1 MRATSPFKT
10 RLATPKKTGDYDL
23 PKIINQNQK
32 IHRGNIANRTKYNS
46 VIKNNLLILKS
57 APKAGNQT
65 GSTRFYCRTAS
76 KNGVEIKIS
85 ISLERNEKKAGKKK
99 DERPNYHYYYYCLL
113 LSLITTNYLEVLPST
128 KVEEKKVT
136 YKTNVG
142 ENKIKLGLRRNKRV
156 HYLRCSNHVSLKTEA
171 TLGGGFIVHLGKL
184 DHVNSIAIITWPRKY
199 VLPTKTKIA
208 NYMKQSIRKR
218 QPYNV

>member
-1 MRATSPFKT
+1 MVT
-10 RLATPKKTGDYDL
+10 
-23 PKIINQNQK
+23 
-32 IHRGNIANRTKYNS
+32 
-46 VIKNNLLILKS
+46 KNNLFILKS
-57 APKAGNQT
+57 APKAGNKT
-65 GSTRFYCRTAS
+65 GSTRLYCRTAN
-76 KNGVEIKIS
+76 KNEVEIEIS
-85 ISLERNEKKAGKKK
+85 INRKRKGRKARKQK
-99 DERPNYHYYYYCLL
+99 DERPNYYYYYYCLL
-113 LSLITTNYLEVLPST
+113 LSFITINYLEVVPST

-136 YKTNVG
+136 YKINVG

-199 VLPTKTKIA
+199 VFPTKTKIA
-208 NYMKQSIRKR
+208 NYMKQSIRKP